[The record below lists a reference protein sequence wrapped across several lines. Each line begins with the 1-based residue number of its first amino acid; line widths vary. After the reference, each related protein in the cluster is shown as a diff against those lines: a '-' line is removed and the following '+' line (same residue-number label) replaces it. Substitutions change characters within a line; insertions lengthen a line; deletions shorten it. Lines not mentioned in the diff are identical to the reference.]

1 MNQKNNDFF
10 GLFTKEFAKE
20 FIESLLIAGVLAFF
34 IITFI
39 VQSFV
44 VSGSSMDPT
53 LHNGERLF
61 VNKFIYYFQTPQR
74 GDIVV
79 LNPKGDKRDYIKRVI
94 GLPGDKVEIIGGTLY
109 INGQAIEEEYIK
121 EDYIET
127 YKYEYYDP
135 ETDSDVIH
143 DTSGPYQVPDEHV
156 LVLGDNRNH
165 STDSRII
172 QVVGYVPYDQIK
184 GKAFWVYWPLT
195 KMRVL
200 QNPSYPELDSAA
212 AN

>member
-1 MNQKNNDFF
+1 MSKGDNGFF

-44 VSGSSMDPT
+44 VSGSSMEPT
-53 LHNGERLF
+53 LDSGERLF
-61 VNKFIYYFQTPQR
+61 VNKFLYYFQSPQR

-79 LNPKGDKRDYIKRVI
+79 LNPSADSRDYIKRVI
-94 GLPGDKVEIIGGTLY
+94 GLPGEEIEIINGTLY
-109 INGQAIEEEYIK
+109 IDGHLIK
-121 EDYIET
+121 EDYIKDDYINTHE
-127 YKYEYYDP
+127 YEYYSP
-135 ETDSDVIH
+135 EE
-143 DTSGPYQVPDEHV
+143 DTYKTHNTAGPYQVPEGHV

-165 STDSRII
+165 SSDSRRIE
-172 QVVGYVPYDQIK
+172 VVGYVSYDQIK

-200 QNPSYPELDSAA
+200 DQPSYPQLSSKP
-212 AN
+212 

>member
-1 MNQKNNDFF
+1 MNKKDNF
-10 GLFTKEFAKE
+10 LAMFTKEFAKE
-20 FIESLLIAGVLAFF
+20 FVESLLIAGVLAFF

-44 VSGSSMDPT
+44 VSGSSMEPT
-53 LHNGERLF
+53 LHNKERLF
-61 VNKFIYYFQTPQR
+61 VNKFIYYFQSPQR

-79 LNPKGDKRDYIKRVI
+79 LNPKGDTRDYIKRVI
-94 GLPGDKVEIIGGTLY
+94 GLPGDKVEIIGGKLY
-109 INGQAIEEEYIK
+109 INGKAVKEDYIK
-121 EDYIET
+121 EDYMKT
-127 YKYEYYDP
+127 FQYEYYLPQKDIYK
-135 ETDSDVIH
+135 IH
-143 DTSGPYQVPDEHV
+143 DTAGPYNVPKEHV

-165 STDSRII
+165 SSDSRRIEI
-172 QVVGYVPYDQIK
+172 VGYVSYDQIK

-200 QNPSYPELDSAA
+200 KKPTYPQLNSAA

>member
-1 MNQKNNDFF
+1 MSKDNGFL
-10 GLFTKEFAKE
+10 GLFTKEFIKE

-44 VSGSSMDPT
+44 VSGSSMAPT

-61 VNKFIYYFQTPQR
+61 VNKFIYYFQQPKR

-79 LNPKGDKRDYIKRVI
+79 LKPEEDARDYIKRVV
-94 GLPGDKVEIIGGTLY
+94 GLPGDKVEIIGGSLY
-109 INGQAIEEEYIK
+109 VNGEEIKEDYIK

-127 YKYEYYDP
+127 HKYEYYLP
-135 ETDSDVIH
+135 EKDNYKTH
-143 DTSGPYQVPDEHV
+143 NTAGPYHVPEEHV

-165 STDSRII
+165 SSDSRRIE
-172 QVVGYVPYDQIK
+172 VVGYVPYDQIK

-195 KMRVL
+195 GMRVL
-200 QNPSYPELDSAA
+200 ENPSYPELGSAA
-212 AN
+212 AK

>member
-1 MNQKNNDFF
+1 MSKE
-10 GLFTKEFAKE
+10 GLFTKEFVKE

-44 VSGSSMDPT
+44 VSGSSMAPT

-61 VNKFIYYFQTPQR
+61 VNKFIYYFQPPQR

-79 LNPKGDKRDYIKRVI
+79 LTPKKDTRDYIKRVI
-94 GLPGDKVEIIGGTLY
+94 GLPGDKVEIIGGSLY
-109 INGQAIEEEYIK
+109 VNGQEIEEEYIK

-127 YKYEYYDP
+127 YKYEYYLPKKDIYK
-135 ETDSDVIH
+135 IH
-143 DTSGPYQVPDEHV
+143 NTSGPYQVPKEHV

-165 STDSRII
+165 SSDSRRIEI
-172 QVVGYVPYDQIK
+172 VGYVSYDQIK

-195 KMRVL
+195 RMRVL
-200 QNPSYPELDSAA
+200 ENPSYPKLSSAA
-212 AN
+212 AK

>member
-1 MNQKNNDFF
+1 MSKENNFF

-34 IITFI
+34 IITFV

-44 VSGSSMDPT
+44 VSGSSMEPT

-61 VNKFIYYFQTPQR
+61 VNKFIYYFQSPQR
-74 GDIVV
+74 GDVVV
-79 LNPKGDKRDYIKRVI
+79 LNPQGDSRDYIKRVI
-94 GLPGDKVEIIGGTLY
+94 GLPGDKVQIINGSLY
-109 INGQAIEEEYIK
+109 INGNLIQEEYIK
-121 EDYIET
+121 ESYIKT
-127 YKYEYYDP
+127 YRYEYYVP
-135 ETDSDVIH
+135 KSDSYKIH
-143 DTSGPYQVPDEHV
+143 NTAGPYQVPKEHV

-165 STDSRII
+165 SSDSRRIEI
-172 QVVGYVPYDQIK
+172 VGYVSYDQIK

-200 QNPSYPELDSAA
+200 NNPNYPQLSTATE
-212 AN
+212 NN

>member
-1 MNQKNNDFF
+1 MSKKNNDFF

-34 IITFI
+34 IITFV

-53 LHNGERLF
+53 LHDGERVF
-61 VNKFIYYFQTPQR
+61 VNKFIYYFQNPAR

-79 LNPKGDKRDYIKRVI
+79 LNPEGDSRDYIKRVI
-94 GLPGDKVEIIGGTLY
+94 GLPGDKVEIIGGDLY
-109 INGQAIEEEYIK
+109 INGQAVKENYIK

-127 YKYEYYDP
+127 YRYEYYVP
-135 ETDSDVIH
+135 EKDTYKIH
-143 DTSGPYQVPDEHV
+143 DTAGPYEVPQGHV
-156 LVLGDNRNH
+156 FVLGDNRNH
-165 STDSRII
+165 SSDSRRIEI
-172 QVVGYVPYDQIK
+172 VGYVSYDQIK

-195 KMRVL
+195 HMRVL
-200 QNPSYPELDSAA
+200 ERPSYSQLSNVMAK
-212 AN
+212 

>member
-135 ETDSDVIH
+135 EQGVDVIH
-143 DTSGPYQVPDEHV
+143 DTSGPYHVPKGHV
-156 LVLGDNRNH
+156 LALGDNRNH

-172 QVVGYVPYDQIK
+172 QVVGYVSYDQIK

-200 QNPSYPELDSAA
+200 QTPSYPELNNPAT
-212 AN
+212 N